1 MLGISKL
8 KRSKIVK
15 HEVKSMVAWGL
26 GIGLVSSL
34 IAVIPVL
41 GGTVGMMDLLWMA
54 GLVLAMAFIANF
66 VGTRAPR
73 RL

>member
-1 MLGISKL
+1 
-8 KRSKIVK
+8 
-15 HEVKSMVAWGL
+15 MVAWGL

-41 GGTVGMMDLLWMA
+41 GGTVGLMDLLWMA

-73 RL
+73 SL

>member
-1 MLGISKL
+1 
-8 KRSKIVK
+8 
-15 HEVKSMVAWGL
+15 
-26 GIGLVSSL
+26 LVSSL

-41 GGTVGMMDLLWMA
+41 GGTIGMMDLLWMI

-66 VGTRAPR
+66 VGTRVPR

>member
-1 MLGISKL
+1 
-8 KRSKIVK
+8 
-15 HEVKSMVAWGL
+15 
-26 GIGLVSSL
+26 
-34 IAVIPVL
+34 
-41 GGTVGMMDLLWMA
+41 LLWMI